1 MAVSLSHGPPENGQ
15 AACLAC
21 LIEVIKPEKEYDGIQ
36 YKNKPSNYGSAITV
50 QQLRDPC
57 IFEEEG
63 RTYLFYAIAGE
74 MGIAMAELE
83 IEMKEGT
90 R

>member
-1 MAVSLSHGPPENGQ
+1 M
-15 AACLAC
+15 
-21 LIEVIKPEKEYDGIQ
+21 
-36 YKNKPSNYGSAITV
+36 